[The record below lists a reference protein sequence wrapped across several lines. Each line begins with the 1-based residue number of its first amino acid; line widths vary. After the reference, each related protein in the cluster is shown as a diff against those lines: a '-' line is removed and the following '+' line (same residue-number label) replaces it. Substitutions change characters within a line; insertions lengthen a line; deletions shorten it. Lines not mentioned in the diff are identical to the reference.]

1 MDADTDRQPDACVPR
16 QARIELSHSRHQ
28 AKTGAYRPLGVIFM
42 RLRIAKVHQEAIAQ
56 ILRDIAA
63 EALDHR
69 RTGFLVG
76 PHYLPQVLRVELD
89 SESRRVHEIAE
100 HHCKLAPFGFRHAS
114 HDVGGLSLWG
124 LLFLGVRLLCGL
136 ERL

>member
-1 MDADTDRQPDACVPR
+1 
-16 QARIELSHSRHQ
+16 
-28 AKTGAYRPLGVIFM
+28 M

-76 PHYLPQVLRVELD
+76 PHHLPQVLRIELD

-100 HHCKLAPFGFRHAS
+100 HHGKLAPFSFRHAS
-114 HDVGGLSLWG
+114 RDISWLTRRGLV
-124 LLFLGVRLLCGL
+124 FLRVRLL
-136 ERL
+136 